1 MQGLLISITVALAV
15 EVIDVALGIAIGVL
29 AGYYGGW
36 IDQVLARFTD
46 VMFAFP
52 GLLFAILL
60 TGIFGYQADGIFGH
74 IPIIGANGNAR
85 LILVS
90 IALAMT
96 TWPLMARYVRGQ
108 TLQLKEQ
115 QFVEAARTSGT
126 SDFRIILRHIIPN
139 LFSIVIIAA
148 TLNISGTIIG
158 EAGIKLPGTGCAD
171 SRLQPRLD
179 DQRCSQFNSN
189 TSMGSTLT
197 FFRSDYNSTSTL
209 IPGRWPPRRL
219 RPSLKRLV
227 IGENINMATN
237 LLEVNNLKTYFF
249 TRGGVVKAVDDVSF
263 TMKPGETLG
272 VVGESGC
279 GKSVTAL
286 SVMRLVANPPGKIVG
301 GEINFNGENILEK
314 SQDELTELRGSKISM
329 IFQDPMTSLNPVFTV
344 GFQIAETVKRHRKDV
359 NNDQAWKR
367 AVEMLDLVRIS
378 DAKRRAKNYPHEFS
392 GGMRQRVMIAIALAC
407 NPQFLIA
414 DEPTT
419 ALDVTIQAQVLELM
433 KGLSQ
438 EFGTAVMLIT
448 HDLGVVAGTCQHVN
462 VMYAGHVV
470 ESAPVKQ
477 IFDTPA
483 HPYTLGLLQ
492 SIPRLND
499 DRGAR
504 LTPIAGQPPDLS
516 NHPLDAHMLHA
527 APRYRA
533 VAARNAQN

>member
-1 MQGLLISITVALAV
+1 
-15 EVIDVALGIAIGVL
+15 
-29 AGYYGGW
+29 
-36 IDQVLARFTD
+36 
-46 VMFAFP
+46 
-52 GLLFAILL
+52 
-60 TGIFGYQADGIFGH
+60 
-74 IPIIGANGNAR
+74 
-85 LILVS
+85 
-90 IALAMT
+90 
-96 TWPLMARYVRGQ
+96 
-108 TLQLKEQ
+108 
-115 QFVEAARTSGT
+115 
-126 SDFRIILRHIIPN
+126 
-139 LFSIVIIAA
+139 
-148 TLNISGTIIG
+148 
-158 EAGIKLPGTGCAD
+158 
-171 SRLQPRLD
+171 
-179 DQRCSQFNSN
+179 
-189 TSMGSTLT
+189 
-197 FFRSDYNSTSTL
+197 
-209 IPGRWPPRRL
+209 
-219 RPSLKRLV
+219 
-227 IGENINMATN
+227 MATN

-263 TMKPGETLG
+263 TIQHGETLG

-314 SQDELTELRGSKISM
+314 SQNELTDIRGSKISM
-329 IFQDPMTSLNPVFTV
+329 IFQDPMTSLNPVFTI
-344 GFQIAETVKRHRKDV
+344 GDQIAETVKRHRKDV
-359 NNDQAWKR
+359 NHDQAWKR

-378 DAKRRAKNYPHEFS
+378 DAKRRAKNYTHEFS

-407 NPQFLIA
+407 NPQLLIA

-419 ALDVTIQAQVLELM
+419 ALDVTIQAQVLDLM

-483 HPYTLGLLQ
+483 HPYTTGLLQ

-499 DRGAR
+499 ERGAR

-516 NHPLDAHMLHA
+516 HPPVGCPY
-527 APRYRA
+527 APRCPKVQNRCRQERPELMPVDRGEQ
-533 VAARNAQN
+533 VAACFYPN